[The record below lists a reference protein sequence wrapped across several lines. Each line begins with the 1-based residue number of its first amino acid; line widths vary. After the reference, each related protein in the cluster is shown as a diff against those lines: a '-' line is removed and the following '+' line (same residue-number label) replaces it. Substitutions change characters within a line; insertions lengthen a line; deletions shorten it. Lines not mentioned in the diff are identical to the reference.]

1 MENGGLSRPVPSRVE
16 GAESRGYRRHEP
28 EKTVLYEV
36 VREHVNTFFELA
48 AARSREG
55 RGLPRYVKDAF
66 LRYLKCGIL
75 AHGFIRVRC
84 PDCGFDR
91 AVAFS

>member
-1 MENGGLSRPVPSRVE
+1 M
-16 GAESRGYRRHEP
+16 
-28 EKTVLYEV
+28 LYEI

-75 AHGFIRVRC
+75 AHGFIR
-84 PDCGFDR
+84 
-91 AVAFS
+91 AFAPP